1 MNAAIETITLEQRI
15 ERERQALAKY
25 LKTVLSP
32 MASVSSSLWG
42 DIDQLDKLLKVSITY
57 AGNSK
62 LVYAVGCDGRQLSS
76 NISSDHIDTSKRG
89 QELSVRPYMANIAQ
103 ADEFVLSPIYVD
115 KNDHRPCVTALH
127 KVQDDEGKIIGCVAA
142 DYDLSVLPTSQDA
155 VDEVPSAWRQIKG
168 DPAIRQNLFQ
178 QARVNSAMDQRL
190 DEVND
195 ILTDLIT
202 QRGIFHAKLH
212 YSSSRATLWVY
223 DDPHRYRLHVLDEII
238 NPSVCL
244 AYPRKPYPSD
254 ATVSED
260 KVADIFKR
268 LAELRN
274 ADETIYLRSGSLN
287 VVNGMV
293 GLTFSCDGSHYM
305 SADEFLAKPDSFWFG
320 CA

>member
-1 MNAAIETITLEQRI
+1 MNAAIEIMTLEQRI

-25 LKTVLSP
+25 LKTLLSP
-32 MASVSSSLWG
+32 MTRIASPLWG
-42 DIDQLDKLLKVSITY
+42 DIDQLDKLLKVSIAY

-76 NISSDHIDTSKRG
+76 NISSDQIDTSQRG
-89 QELSVRPYMANIAQ
+89 QELSVRPYMADIAN
-103 ADEFVLSPIYVD
+103 ADEFILSPIYVD
-115 KNDHRPCVTALH
+115 KNDRRPCVTALH
-127 KVQDDEGKIIGCVAA
+127 KVKDDQGKVIGCIAA
-142 DYDLSVLPTSQDA
+142 DYDLSVLPTTEDTLDDA
-155 VDEVPSAWRQIKG
+155 PSSWRQIKG

-202 QRGIFHAKLH
+202 QRGIFHVKLH

-260 KVADIFKR
+260 KVTKVFKR
-268 LAELRN
+268 LTELRN

-305 SADEFLAKPDSFWFG
+305 SADEFLGKPDSFWFG

>member
-32 MASVSSSLWG
+32 MASISSPAW
-42 DIDQLDKLLKVSITY
+42 DDVEQLDKLLKVAIAYS
-57 AGNSK
+57 GNSK
-62 LVYAVGCDGRQLSS
+62 LLYAVGCDGKQRSS
-76 NISSDHIDTSKRG
+76 NISGDGIDDSHRG
-89 QELSVRPYMANIAQ
+89 QNLAVRPYMANISE

-115 KNDHRPCVTALH
+115 KNDRRPCVTALH
-127 KVQDDEGKIIGCVAA
+127 KVKGDDGNIIGCIAA
-142 DYDLSVLPTSQDA
+142 DYDLSVLPTSQGE
-155 VDEVPSAWRQIKG
+155 VDDVPSVWRQIKG

-202 QRGIFHAKLH
+202 QRGVFHAKLH
-212 YSSSRATLWVY
+212 YSSSRATLWLY

-238 NPSVCL
+238 NPAVCL
-244 AYPRKPYPSD
+244 AYPKKPYPSD
-254 ATVSED
+254 ATVSEV
-260 KVADIFKR
+260 KVAKVFKR

-305 SADEFLAKPDSFWFG
+305 SADEFLGKPDSFWFG

>member
-1 MNAAIETITLEQRI
+1 
-15 ERERQALAKY
+15 
-25 LKTVLSP
+25 
-32 MASVSSSLWG
+32 MA
-42 DIDQLDKLLKVSITY
+42 DI
-57 AGNSK
+57 
-62 LVYAVGCDGRQLSS
+62 
-76 NISSDHIDTSKRG
+76 
-89 QELSVRPYMANIAQ
+89 AN
-103 ADEFVLSPIYVD
+103 ADEFILSPIYVD
-115 KNDHRPCVTALH
+115 KNDRRPCVTALH
-127 KVQDDEGKIIGCVAA
+127 KVKDDQGKVIGCIAA
-142 DYDLSVLPTSQDA
+142 DYDLSVLPTTEDTLDDA
-155 VDEVPSAWRQIKG
+155 PSSWRQIKG

-260 KVADIFKR
+260 KVAKVFKR

-305 SADEFLAKPDSFWFG
+305 SADEFLGKPDSFWFG

>member
-32 MASVSSSLWG
+32 MASISSPAW
-42 DIDQLDKLLKVSITY
+42 DDVEQLDKLLKVSIAY
-57 AGNSK
+57 SGNSK
-62 LVYAVGCDGRQLSS
+62 LLYAVGCDGKQRSS
-76 NISSDHIDTSKRG
+76 NISGDGIDDSHRG
-89 QELSVRPYMANIAQ
+89 QNLAVRPYMANISE

-115 KNDHRPCVTALH
+115 KNDRRPCVTALH
-127 KVQDDEGKIIGCVAA
+127 KVKGDDGNIIGCIAA
-142 DYDLSVLPTSQDA
+142 DYDLSVLPASQSE
-155 VDEVPSAWRQIKG
+155 VDDVPSAWRQIKG

-202 QRGIFHAKLH
+202 QRGVFHAKLH
-212 YSSSRATLWVY
+212 YSSSRATLWLY

-238 NPSVCL
+238 NPAVCL
-244 AYPRKPYPSD
+244 AYPKKPYPSD
-254 ATVSED
+254 AAVSED
-260 KVADIFKR
+260 KVSKVFKR

-305 SADEFLAKPDSFWFG
+305 SADEFLGKPDSFWFG

>member
-1 MNAAIETITLEQRI
+1 MNAAIEIMTLEQRI

-25 LKTVLSP
+25 LKTLLSP
-32 MASVSSSLWG
+32 MTRIVSPLWG
-42 DIDQLDKLLKVSITY
+42 DIDQLDKLLKVSIAY

-76 NISSDHIDTSKRG
+76 NISSDQIDTSQRG
-89 QELSVRPYMANIAQ
+89 QELSVRPFMADIAN
-103 ADEFVLSPIYVD
+103 ADEFILSPIYVD
-115 KNDHRPCVTALH
+115 KNDRRPCVTALH
-127 KVQDDEGKIIGCVAA
+127 KVKDDQGKVIGCIAA
-142 DYDLSVLPTSQDA
+142 DYDLFVLPTTEDA
-155 VDEVPSAWRQIKG
+155 LDDAPSSWRQIKG

-202 QRGIFHAKLH
+202 QRGIFHVKLH

-260 KVADIFKR
+260 KVTKVFKR
-268 LAELRN
+268 LTELRN

-305 SADEFLAKPDSFWFG
+305 SADEFLGKPDSFWFG

>member
-32 MASVSSSLWG
+32 MVSISSPAW
-42 DIDQLDKLLKVSITY
+42 DDVEQLDKLLKVSIAY
-57 AGNSK
+57 SGNSK
-62 LVYAVGCDGRQLSS
+62 LLYAVGCDGKQCSS
-76 NISSDHIDTSKRG
+76 NISSDGVDDSHRG
-89 QELSVRPYMANIAQ
+89 QNLAVRPYMANISE

-115 KNDHRPCVTALH
+115 KNDRRPCVTALH
-127 KVQDDEGKIIGCVAA
+127 KVKGDDGNIIGCIAA
-142 DYDLSVLPTSQDA
+142 DYDLSVLPTSQGE
-155 VDEVPSAWRQIKG
+155 VDDVPSVWRQIKG

-202 QRGIFHAKLH
+202 QRGVFHAKLH
-212 YSSSRATLWVY
+212 YSSSRATLWLY

-238 NPSVCL
+238 NPAVCL
-244 AYPRKPYPSD
+244 AYPKKPYPSD
-254 ATVSED
+254 ATVSEV
-260 KVADIFKR
+260 KVAKVFKR

-305 SADEFLAKPDSFWFG
+305 SADEFLGKPDSFWFG

>member
-1 MNAAIETITLEQRI
+1 
-15 ERERQALAKY
+15 
-25 LKTVLSP
+25 
-32 MASVSSSLWG
+32 
-42 DIDQLDKLLKVSITY
+42 
-57 AGNSK
+57 
-62 LVYAVGCDGRQLSS
+62 
-76 NISSDHIDTSKRG
+76 
-89 QELSVRPYMANIAQ
+89 MANIAQ
-103 ADEFVLSPIYVD
+103 ADEFILSPIYVD
-115 KNDHRPCVTALH
+115 KNDRRPCVTALH
-127 KVQDDEGKIIGCVAA
+127 KVKDDEGKVIGCVAA
-142 DYDLSVLPTSQDA
+142 DYDLSVLPTFQDV

-212 YSSSRATLWVY
+212 YSSSRATLWLY

-238 NPSVCL
+238 NPAVCL
-244 AYPRKPYPSD
+244 AYPKKPYPSD
-254 ATVSED
+254 ASVSED
-260 KVADIFKR
+260 KVAKVLER